1 MEKTIT
7 FNIPEGYVID
17 KENSTTNNI
26 VLKLDVVKLV
36 DHLRP
41 KTWEEFCCKIEGKES
56 YYFNNPSN
64 RIDSSHFSHAPVIS
78 EFDSKEDVET
88 FAAFSKLLKLRK
100 YWIGDW
106 KPDWTSAYTDKYAI
120 YCTNNSLY
128 KSSSCL
134 VSHIM
139 SFPTAEMR
147 DEFFDCF
154 KDLLEQAKEL
164 I

>member
-1 MEKTIT
+1 MEKIIEKTIT
-7 FNIPEGYVID
+7 FNIPKGYVID
-17 KENSTTNNI
+17 KEKSTDNNI
-26 VLKLDVVKLV
+26 VLKLVEHTKS
-36 DHLRP
+36 R
-41 KTWEEFCCKIEGKES
+41 TWDDYCKKMKNKES
-56 YYFNNPSN
+56 YYCNFSSFNE
-64 RIDSSHFSHAPVIS
+64 IGSSHFGPGPLVT
-78 EFDSKEDVET
+78 EFDNLKDVKS
-88 FAAFSKLLKLRK
+88 FVALSKLIKLRK
-100 YWIGDW
+100 DWIGEW
-106 KPDWTSAYTDKYAI
+106 EPDWTSAYTDKYAI

-147 DEFFDCF
+147 DEFFDYF

>member
-1 MEKTIT
+1 MKKTIT
-7 FNIPEGYVID
+7 FNIPEGYIVD
-17 KENSTTNNI
+17 KENSTNKNI
-26 VLKLDVVKLV
+26 VLKLAKSERVT
-36 DHLRP
+36 
-41 KTWEEFCCKIEGKES
+41 TWEEYCKKMDGKES
-56 YYFNNPSN
+56 YYCNFTSVK
-64 RIDSSHFSHAPVIS
+64 IGSSHFGLEPLVT
-78 EFDSKEDVET
+78 EFDNLKDTV
-88 FAAFSKLLKLRK
+88 AFTALGKLLKLRK
-100 YWIGDW
+100 DWIGEW
-106 KPDWTSAYTDKYAI
+106 EPDWTSAYTDKYAI

-139 SFPTAEMR
+139 SFPTTEMR